1 MVEELAGEFGF
12 WLALATVI
20 VESVIVVLLYRTVKD
35 YAEVAKLSRIEAKHR
50 FRPWVGPAGGIEFLR
65 EANGKHQ
72 YAVTIKNYGEIP
84 ASSVIGISTTRS
96 ESPSREIINGDGL
109 DKFNLGPLLP
119 YMEKRYWIFIDSAA
133 IEKAKNG
140 ADVFAVI
147 YFLYEF
153 PSGGKGGYG
162 MISQYDS
169 KSNAFVHK
177 DMWVDLEA
185 SMKSP
190 VP

>member
-1 MVEELAGEFGF
+1 MVELAGEFGF

-20 VESVIVVLLYRTVKD
+20 VEAIIVILLYRTVKD

-50 FRPWVGPAGGIEFLR
+50 FRPWVGPAGGVEFLR

-84 ASSVIGISTTRS
+84 ASRVIGISTTRS
-96 ESPSREIINGDGL
+96 ESPSREIINDDGL

-119 YMEKRYWIFIDSAA
+119 YMEKRYWIFVDSAA

-140 ADVFAVI
+140 GQMFAVI
-147 YFLYEF
+147 YFLYDF
-153 PSGGKGGYG
+153 AAGGKSGYG
-162 MISQYDS
+162 MISQYDA
-169 KSNAFVHK
+169 KTNGFVHK
-177 DMWVDLEA
+177 DMWVDQESTLRN
-185 SMKSP
+185 P
-190 VP
+190 VS